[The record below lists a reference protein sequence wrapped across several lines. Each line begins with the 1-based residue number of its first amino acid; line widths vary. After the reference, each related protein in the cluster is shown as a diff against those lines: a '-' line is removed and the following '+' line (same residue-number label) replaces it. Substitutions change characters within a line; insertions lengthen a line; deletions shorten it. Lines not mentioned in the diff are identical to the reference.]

1 MSCSWTTAQVSSEV
15 ADTRA
20 FERTVEVALVEVD
33 VLVEVFDVDVAL
45 VVVAAF
51 VVASSS
57 ASEVVAAAVETARL
71 AVSAPDGITQC
82 AKRMDH
88 EEGRTQRSMEDPGFR
103 V

>member
-57 ASEVVAAAVETARL
+57 ASEVVAAAVETAAL
-71 AVSAPDGITQC
+71 VGSSPAP
-82 AKRMDH
+82 
-88 EEGRTQRSMEDPGFR
+88 RT
-103 V
+103 

>member
-1 MSCSWTTAQVSSEV
+1 MKKLKPKCWSWKRTWMSCSWTTAQVSSEV

-57 ASEVVAAAVETARL
+57 ASEVVAAAVETAAL
-71 AVSAPDGITQC
+71 VGSSPAP
-82 AKRMDH
+82 
-88 EEGRTQRSMEDPGFR
+88 RS
-103 V
+103 

>member
-1 MSCSWTTAQVSSEV
+1 MSCSWTTVLFSSEV
-15 ADTRA
+15 TNMRR

-57 ASEVVAAAVETARL
+57 ASEVVAAAVETAAL
-71 AVSAPDGITQC
+71 VGSSPAP
-82 AKRMDH
+82 
-88 EEGRTQRSMEDPGFR
+88 RS
-103 V
+103 